1 MLLTF
6 STLLLPSPICLH
18 FLVISPVPGLY
29 TQESV
34 ARLVRIEVETL
45 GEKFKL
51 PEVAGVKDANRE
63 LMLVVGAGG
72 QRIGSFII
80 PSALTLVELLAY
92 QWKEGSSLF
101 DNFKWGITI
110 TERRWYEKMKHTFPY
125 SQWAVFDVHSTYSLA
140 EFVANRNSGT
150 GVDPFLIN
158 VDPQPP
164 VAESECLLRVQ
175 MKVRPKE

>member
-150 GVDPFLIN
+150 GVDPFRKG
-158 VDPQPP
+158 P
-164 VAESECLLRVQ
+164 R
-175 MKVRPKE
+175 